1 MAKARKDITMKNT
14 IRYIDDNTAI
24 VTKAFQKKASIY
36 GTDEFKLWREYKA
49 QFPDAVMTT
58 KEIKKNPNKKTSTK
72 NMTYENMALFI
83 KEQDNAVALMAEF
96 KREYNKSKVQAN
108 PYRYVLAWFK
118 QKFEDHNSYMEYFE
132 NLAREKAAEADLF
145 AI

>member
-145 AI
+145 AM

>member
-1 MAKARKDITMKNT
+1 MKNT

-83 KEQDNAVALMAEF
+83 KEQDNAVALMADTSLILGSS
-96 KREYNKSKVQAN
+96 RRATM
-108 PYRYVLAWFK
+108 
-118 QKFEDHNSYMEYFE
+118 NSGIVFSDIWEIGVSSGI
-132 NLAREKAAEADLF
+132 LL
-145 AI
+145 

>member
-1 MAKARKDITMKNT
+1 MKNT

-58 KEIKKNPNKKTSTK
+58 KEIKRNPNKKTSTK

>member
-1 MAKARKDITMKNT
+1 MKNT

-145 AI
+145 AM

>member
-1 MAKARKDITMKNT
+1 MKNI

-72 NMTYENMALFI
+72 NMTYENMALYI
-83 KEQDNAVALMAEF
+83 KEQEDAETLMKEF
-96 KREYNKSKVQAN
+96 KSIYNKSKVQAN

-118 QKFEDHNSYMEYFE
+118 QKFEDYNSFMEYFE
-132 NLAREKAAEADLF
+132 NLAMEKAAEADIF
-145 AI
+145 AM

>member
-1 MAKARKDITMKNT
+1 MKNT

-24 VTKAFQKKASIY
+24 VTKTFQKKASIY

>member
-1 MAKARKDITMKNT
+1 MKNT

-58 KEIKKNPNKKTSTK
+58 KVIKKNPNKKTSTK

-145 AI
+145 AM

>member
-1 MAKARKDITMKNT
+1 MKNT

-58 KEIKKNPNKKTSTK
+58 KVIKKNPNKKTSTK

-83 KEQDNAVALMAEF
+83 KEKDNAVALMAEF

-145 AI
+145 AM

>member
-1 MAKARKDITMKNT
+1 MKNT

>member
-1 MAKARKDITMKNT
+1 MKNT

-118 QKFEDHNSYMEYFE
+118 QKFEDHHSYMEYFE
-132 NLAREKAAEADLF
+132 HLAREKAAEADLF
-145 AI
+145 AM

>member
-1 MAKARKDITMKNT
+1 MKNI

-72 NMTYENMALFI
+72 NMTYENMATYI
-83 KEQDNAVALMAEF
+83 KEQKDAETLMVEF
-96 KREYNKSKVQAN
+96 KSIYNKSKVQAN

-118 QKFEDHNSYMEYFE
+118 QKFEDHNSYIRIKISQK
-132 NLAREKAAEADLF
+132 LDVSG
-145 AI
+145 

>member
-1 MAKARKDITMKNT
+1 MKT
-14 IRYIDDNTAI
+14 TTSSIIRIDENGNGI

-36 GTDEFKLWREYKA
+36 GTEEFKLWREFKA
-49 QFPDAVMTT
+49 EFTNAVMLT

-83 KEQDNAVALMAEF
+83 KENDNAEALMAEF
-96 KREYNKSKVQAN
+96 KSIYNKSKVQAN
-108 PYRYVLAWFK
+108 PYRYVLAWFM

-132 NLAREKAAEADLF
+132 SLAMANKAEADIF
-145 AI
+145 AM

>member
-58 KEIKKNPNKKTSTK
+58 KVIKKNPNKKTSTK

-145 AI
+145 AM

>member
-24 VTKAFQKKASIY
+24 VTKTFQKKASIY

-58 KEIKKNPNKKTSTK
+58 KEIKRNPNKKTSTK
-72 NMTYENMALFI
+72 KMTYENMALFI

>member
-1 MAKARKDITMKNT
+1 MKNT

-96 KREYNKSKVQAN
+96 KREYNNWNFASSGRGSNQGCGT
-108 PYRYVLAWFK
+108 PRP
-118 QKFEDHNSYMEYFE
+118 
-132 NLAREKAAEADLF
+132 REPR
-145 AI
+145 